1 MRCFIKFIYYYKFIL
16 IEEAIILLQIIFI
29 DIILA
34 ADNAIIIGLIA
45 ANFVP
50 KYRKQIILWGVA
62 GALVFKVIFAIFAT
76 YLFEFYF
83 IKILGGLLLI
93 WIVNDLRKDLAEM
106 KNKVKTPTKK
116 SKPPSYINSIYKVLF
131 ADITISFDNVI
142 GVVGAAKGY
151 FGFMIFGLVLS
162 VVLTGALATYMA
174 NYIQKHIWI
183 AYVGLI
189 FILIVGLQLIIG
201 GLVDLEILK
210 INEEFIKY
218 F

>member
-1 MRCFIKFIYYYKFIL
+1 MIEQIVIL
-16 IEEAIILLQIIFI
+16 TQIVFI

-50 KYRKQIILWGVA
+50 KNRKQIIYWGVA
-62 GALVFKVIFAIFAT
+62 GAFIFKIIFALFAT
-76 YLFEFYF
+76 YLFEYYF
-83 IKILGGLLLI
+83 IKILGGFLLI
-93 WIVNDLRKDLAEM
+93 WIVNDLRKDLFEI
-106 KNKVKTPTKK
+106 KKIKSPTKK
-116 SKPPSYINSIYKVLF
+116 SKEPSFIDSVFKVLL

-151 FGFMIFGLVLS
+151 FEFMIFGLVLS
-162 VVLTGALATYMA
+162 VVLTGALATYLA
-174 NYIQKHIWI
+174 NYVQRNIWI
-183 AYVGLI
+183 AYIGLG
-189 FILIVGLQLIIG
+189 FILLVAIQLIIG

-210 INEEFIKY
+210 INESFIKY

>member
-1 MRCFIKFIYYYKFIL
+1 M
-16 IEEAIILLQIIFI
+16 IEELIILTQIIFI

-50 KYRKQIILWGVA
+50 KNRKQIILWGVA
-62 GALVFKVIFAIFAT
+62 GALVFKVIFAVFAT

-93 WIVNDLRKDLAEM
+93 WIVNDLRKDLLEI
-106 KNKVKTPTKK
+106 KKIKSPTKN
-116 SKPPSYINSIYKVLF
+116 SKEPSYINSIYKVLF

-142 GVVGAAKGY
+142 GVVGAAKGH
-151 FGFMIFGLVLS
+151 FGFMMFGLILS
-162 VVLTGALATYMA
+162 VVLTGALATYLA
-174 NYIQKHIWI
+174 NYIQKNIWI
-183 AYVGLI
+183 AYVGLG
-189 FILIVGLQLIIG
+189 FILIVALQLIIG

>member
-1 MRCFIKFIYYYKFIL
+1 M
-16 IEEAIILLQIIFI
+16 IEELIILTKIIFI
-29 DIILA
+29 TIILT
-34 ADNAIIIGLIA
+34 ADNAVIVGSIA

-50 KYRKQIILWGVA
+50 KNRKQIILWGVA
-62 GALVFKVIFAIFAT
+62 GAFVFKIFFALFAT

-93 WIVNDLRKDLAEM
+93 WIVNDLRKDLVDI
-106 KNKVKTPTKK
+106 KKIRSQTKK
-116 SKPPSYINSIYKVLF
+116 TKEPSYINSIGKVLF
-131 ADITISFDNVI
+131 ADIMISFDNVI

-151 FGFMIFGLVLS
+151 FGFMIFGLILS

-183 AYVGLI
+183 AYIGLI

-210 INEEFIKY
+210 INDDFIKY

>member
-1 MRCFIKFIYYYKFIL
+1 M
-16 IEEAIILLQIIFI
+16 IEEGIILLQIIFI

-93 WIVNDLRKDLAEM
+93 WIVNDLRKDLVEM
-106 KNKVKTPTKK
+106 KNKAKTPTKK
-116 SKPPSYINSIYKVLF
+116 SKEPSYIQSIYKVLF

-151 FGFMIFGLVLS
+151 FGFMIFGLILS
-162 VVLTGALATYMA
+162 VVLTGALATIMA
-174 NYIQKHIWI
+174 KYIQKNMWI
-183 AYVGLI
+183 AYVGLV

-210 INEEFIKY
+210 INEDFIKY

>member
-1 MRCFIKFIYYYKFIL
+1 M

-210 INEEFIKY
+210 INDEFIKY

>member
-1 MRCFIKFIYYYKFIL
+1 M

-93 WIVNDLRKDLAEM
+93 WIVNDLRKDLVEM
-106 KNKVKTPTKK
+106 KNKAKTPLIK
-116 SKPPSYINSIYKVLF
+116 SKSPSYIHSIYKVLF

-151 FGFMIFGLVLS
+151 FGFMIFGLILS

-189 FILIVGLQLIIG
+189 LILIVGLQLIIG

-210 INEEFIKY
+210 INEEFKKY

>member
-1 MRCFIKFIYYYKFIL
+1 M

-62 GALVFKVIFAIFAT
+62 GALVFKVVFAIFAT
-76 YLFEFYF
+76 YLFKFYF

-93 WIVNDLRKDLAEM
+93 WIVNDLRKDLVEM
-106 KNKVKTPTKK
+106 KAKVKTPVKK
-116 SKPPSYINSIYKVLF
+116 GKEPSYIQSIYKVLF

-151 FGFMIFGLVLS
+151 FGFMIFGLILS
-162 VVLTGALATYMA
+162 VVLTGALATIMA
-174 NYIQKHIWI
+174 NYIQKNMWI
-183 AYVGLI
+183 AYVGLV

>member
-1 MRCFIKFIYYYKFIL
+1 MIEELVIL
-16 IEEAIILLQIIFI
+16 IQIIFI

-50 KYRKQIILWGVA
+50 KNRKQIILWGVA
-62 GALVFKVIFAIFAT
+62 GALVFKVIFALFAT
-76 YLFEFYF
+76 YLFKFYF

-93 WIVNDLRKDLAEM
+93 WIVNDLRKDLFEI
-106 KNKVKTPTKK
+106 KKVKSPKKK
-116 SKPPSYINSIYKVLF
+116 SKEPSYIQSVYKVLF

-142 GVVGAAKGY
+142 GVVGASKGH

-162 VVLTGALATYMA
+162 VVLTGALATVLA
-174 NYIQKHIWI
+174 NYIQKHLWI
-183 AYVGLI
+183 AYVGLV
-189 FILIVGLQLIIG
+189 FIVLVAIQLVIG
-201 GLVDLEILK
+201 GLVDLEILS
-210 INEEFIKY
+210 INEKFKKY

>member
-1 MRCFIKFIYYYKFIL
+1 L

-93 WIVNDLRKDLAEM
+93 WIVNDLRKDLVEM

-189 FILIVGLQLIIG
+189 FILVVGLQLIIG

>member
-1 MRCFIKFIYYYKFIL
+1 M
-16 IEEAIILLQIIFI
+16 IEQTIILTQIIFI

-45 ANFVP
+45 SNFVP
-50 KYRKQIILWGVA
+50 KNRKKIIYWGVA
-62 GALVFKVIFAIFAT
+62 GALIFKIIFALFAT
-76 YLFEFYF
+76 YLFKFYF

-93 WIVNDLRKDLAEM
+93 WIVNDLRKDLFEI
-106 KNKVKTPTKK
+106 KKIKSPTKK
-116 SKPPSYINSIYKVLF
+116 SKEPSFIESVYKVLL

-151 FGFMIFGLVLS
+151 FEFMIFGLVLS
-162 VVLTGALATYMA
+162 VVLTGALATYLA

-183 AYVGLI
+183 AYIGLG
-189 FILIVGLQLIIG
+189 FILIIAIQLIIG
-201 GLVDLEILK
+201 GLVDLEILE
-210 INEEFIKY
+210 INKNFIKY

>member
-1 MRCFIKFIYYYKFIL
+1 L
-16 IEEAIILLQIIFI
+16 IEELIILTKIIFI
-29 DIILA
+29 TIILT
-34 ADNAIIIGLIA
+34 ADNAVIVGSIA
-45 ANFVP
+45 SNFVP
-50 KYRKQIILWGVA
+50 KNRQQIILWGVA
-62 GALVFKVIFAIFAT
+62 GAFVFKIFFAIFAT

-93 WIVNDLRKDLAEM
+93 WIVNDLRKDLVDI
-106 KNKVKTPTKK
+106 KKIKSQTKK
-116 SKPPSYINSIYKVLF
+116 TKEPSFISSIGKVLF
-131 ADITISFDNVI
+131 ADIMISFDNVI

-151 FGFMIFGLVLS
+151 FGYMIFGLVLS

-183 AYVGLI
+183 AYIGLV

-210 INEEFIKY
+210 INEKFIKY

>member
-1 MRCFIKFIYYYKFIL
+1 M
-16 IEEAIILLQIIFI
+16 IEELIILTQIIFI

-45 ANFVP
+45 SNFVP
-50 KYRKQIILWGVA
+50 KNRKQIILWGVA

-76 YLFEFYF
+76 YLFKFYF

-93 WIVNDLRKDLAEM
+93 WIVNDLRKDLVEI
-106 KNKVKTPTKK
+106 KKVKSPTKK
-116 SKPPSYINSIYKVLF
+116 SKEPSFIKSIYKVLF

-142 GVVGAAKGY
+142 GVVGASKGY
-151 FGFMIFGLVLS
+151 FGYMIFGLVLS
-162 VVLTGALATYMA
+162 VVLTGALATVMA
-174 NYIQKHIWI
+174 NYIQRHLWI
-183 AYVGLI
+183 AYVGLV

-201 GLVDLEILK
+201 GLVDLEILR
-210 INEEFIKY
+210 INEQFKKY

>member
-1 MRCFIKFIYYYKFIL
+1 M

-62 GALVFKVIFAIFAT
+62 GALVFKVVFAIFAT
-76 YLFEFYF
+76 YLFKFYF

-93 WIVNDLRKDLAEM
+93 WIVNDLRKDLVEM
-106 KNKVKTPTKK
+106 KTKVKTPAKK
-116 SKPPSYINSIYKVLF
+116 GKEPSYIQSVYKVLF

-162 VVLTGALATYMA
+162 VVLTGALATIMA
-174 NYIQKHIWI
+174 KYIQKNMWI
-183 AYVGLI
+183 AYVGLA

-210 INEEFIKY
+210 INEDFIKY

>member
-1 MRCFIKFIYYYKFIL
+1 M

-116 SKPPSYINSIYKVLF
+116 TKSPSYIQSVYKVLF

-183 AYVGLI
+183 AYIGLI